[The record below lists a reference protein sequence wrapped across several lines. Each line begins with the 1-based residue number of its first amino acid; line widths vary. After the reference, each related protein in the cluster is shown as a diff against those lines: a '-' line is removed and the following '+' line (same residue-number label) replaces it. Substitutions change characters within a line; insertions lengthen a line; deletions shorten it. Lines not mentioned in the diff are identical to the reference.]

1 MVGTSHM
8 LSEMSLYNF
17 TTGMLTLL
25 FGALTSI
32 LTVELVLLLD
42 CLYTTNGLTQNQGEG
57 WLAYT
62 S

>member
-1 MVGTSHM
+1 MVGISHM

-32 LTVELVLLLD
+32 LTAELVLLLD
-42 CLYTTNGLTQNQGEG
+42 CLYMTNGLTQNQGES
-57 WLAYT
+57 WLACT

>member
-1 MVGTSHM
+1 M

-32 LTVELVLLLD
+32 LTAELVLLLD
-42 CLYTTNGLTQNQGEG
+42 CLYMTNGLTQNQGES
-57 WLAYT
+57 WLACT